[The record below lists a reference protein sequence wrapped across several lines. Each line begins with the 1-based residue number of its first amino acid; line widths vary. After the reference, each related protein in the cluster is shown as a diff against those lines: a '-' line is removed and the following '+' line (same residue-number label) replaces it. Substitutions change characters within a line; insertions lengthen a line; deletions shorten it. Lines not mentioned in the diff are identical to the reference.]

1 MKRWHLAVLLGAAV
15 FVFAKKAKASRG
27 AHQLG
32 QGFES
37 LNQLAGELQ
46 RLDSRFDHYTKEGR
60 AALALALAIGGTE
73 VYSKGT
79 TATDFFTR
87 RGGAGNNMLGF
98 AQYNLKYH
106 AAHVDTPEKYV
117 TYLADMLT
125 GKAPLPNGRH
135 KKNHASELA
144 RAVVGGWVTNDGLP
158 AWMRANNFGGSNWQ
172 GIDDGWHR
180 VPGLSEQLVRYI
192 YLGVT
197 DPSLV

>member
-15 FVFAKKAKASRG
+15 FVFAKKAKASSG
-27 AHQLG
+27 APQLG

-37 LNQLAGELQ
+37 LNQLAGELA
-46 RLDSRFDHYTKEGR
+46 RLDSRFDPRTRDGR

-87 RGGAGNNMLGF
+87 RGGTGNNMLGF

-106 AAHVDTPEKYV
+106 AEHVDTPEKYA

-125 GKAPLPNGRH
+125 GKAPLPNGRY
-135 KKNHASELA
+135 KKNHAANLRLA
-144 RAVVGGWVTNDGLP
+144 VAAGQVPSDGLSV
-158 AWMRANNFGGSNWQ
+158 WMRANNFGGSNWQ

-180 VPGLSEQLVRYI
+180 VPGLSEQLVHYI
-192 YLGVT
+192 YLGVV
-197 DPSLV
+197 DPTLV